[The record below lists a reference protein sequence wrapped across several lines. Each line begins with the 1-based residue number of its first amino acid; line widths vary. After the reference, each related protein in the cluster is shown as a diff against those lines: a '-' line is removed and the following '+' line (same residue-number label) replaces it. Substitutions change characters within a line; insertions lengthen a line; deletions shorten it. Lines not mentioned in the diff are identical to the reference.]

1 MSRVIFG
8 RLGILAGIDGIFVV
22 FFASARFWIC
32 VVLRRRSLVTG
43 L

>member
-1 MSRVIFG
+1 MSRVNFG
-8 RLGILAGIDGIFVV
+8 RFGVLAGIDGIFVV
-22 FFASARFWIC
+22 FFVSARFWIR